1 MKNIEIERKF
11 LVRKKDI
18 LFNYKKYK
26 HHVIIQGF
34 ISFNPAIRLRKI
46 DKKYFLTIKT
56 KPPKELNVYN
66 DLARSEF
73 EISIEKTIFNKL
85 LKICKGRLIYKTR
98 YYIPYK
104 CKNKS
109 YIIEL
114 DEFKKSLNG
123 LFYAEIEF
131 KSLKD
136 AYKIDI
142 PDWFYKDVTGIK
154 KYKNTELSICK
165 NIKNLLKY

>member
-18 LFNYKKYK
+18 NFDYKKYK
-26 HHVIIQGF
+26 HDEMIQGF
-34 ISFNPAIRLRKI
+34 IFLSPAIRVRKSG
-46 DKKYFLTIKT
+46 KKYYLTLKT
-56 KPPKELNVYN
+56 KPPKSLNAKN
-66 DLARSEF
+66 DIARTEYEV
-73 EISIEKTIFNKL
+73 EISKKAFTGLIKM
-85 LKICKGRLIYKTR
+85 CKGRIIYKTR
-98 YYIPYK
+98 YYIPYIYNK
-104 CKNKS
+104 KN

-114 DEFKKSLNG
+114 DVFKKSLKG

-131 KSLKD
+131 DSLKS
-136 AYKIDI
+136 AYKIEL